1 METTKT
7 NVNDPISYE
16 AYKGEL
22 KKLIDRI
29 KETNEVNYA
38 TELMLYCLL
47 CDAYYKT
54 NLNS

>member
-1 METTKT
+1 MGTTKT
-7 NVNDPISYE
+7 NATDPTNYE

-29 KETNEVNYA
+29 KTTNEVNYA